1 MKLFEDEFNTNVNIY
16 SVNEECT
23 LTLALKENFSPEE
36 IYYADRMK
44 DVYLNELLS
53 E

>member
-23 LTLALKENFSPEE
+23 LTPAPQKDFTEE
-36 IYYADRMK
+36 LNYNDKMK
-44 DVYLNELLS
+44 AVYLIELLS